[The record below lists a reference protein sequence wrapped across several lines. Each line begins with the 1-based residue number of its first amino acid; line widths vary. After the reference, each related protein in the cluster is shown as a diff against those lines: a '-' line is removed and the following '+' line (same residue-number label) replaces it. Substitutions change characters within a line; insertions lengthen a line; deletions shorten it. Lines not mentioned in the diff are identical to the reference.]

1 MIAAKLRVKRRQGAR
16 CTMRRK
22 PFYDTIL
29 AGIPSGRAGTPEEV
43 SNAVVFLASE
53 KATWI
58 TGAVLDVDGGQ
69 YPAIG

>member
-1 MIAAKLRVKRRQGAR
+1 
-16 CTMRRK
+16 MRRK